1 MIVASGFIEA
11 KGSINLKKVLEELR
25 TRGIEINEV
34 NQDKVNFLI
43 ERDNINSLRAE
54 IDSLKNIEYI
64 KDVYLTY
71 YSLEGTNLDNK
82 TTSV

>member
-1 MIVASGFIEA
+1 MIVASGFVEA

-34 NQDKVNFLI
+34 NQDKVDFLI
-43 ERDNINSLRAE
+43 EKDNINSLRAE
-54 IDSLKNIEYI
+54 IDSLRNIEYI

-71 YSLEGTNLDNK
+71 YSLEGTNSDNK